1 MGSDKT
7 VAAVGRQSAEPG
19 IDLPA
24 TSIIMQP
31 VSAKLQGGWDFDA
44 KTIWQVRMVRA
55 AFFTLVVVL
64 TNASLFFIFP
74 FSLTRL
80 LLCALVYAAGNVL
93 MIGLLFHPRSQV
105 LVVNRSRVACDG
117 NPCVALT
124 FDDGPTPD
132 HTPQVLEI
140 LREKG
145 VKATF
150 FLIGSRA
157 EQERDL
163 VRHMFAEGHCIGN
176 HTYSHPA
183 LFCFL
188 PPSRLRA
195 EIDKGEAVIRDICG
209 GSPCLFRSPVGLR
222 HPLLDLYLK
231 RAGLEYISWRLRA
244 FDTRVQKPEV
254 ITQRILGKV
263 SPGDIIL
270 LHDNSSAGVRVMLD
284 VLPDLIDKLKARGFG
299 FVLVK

>member
-1 MGSDKT
+1 
-7 VAAVGRQSAEPG
+7 
-19 IDLPA
+19 
-24 TSIIMQP
+24 MQP
-31 VSAKLQGGWDFDA
+31 VSASAQSGWVFDSRMVGQA
-44 KTIWQVRMVRA
+44 KMVRA
-55 AFFTLVVVL
+55 VFFTLFVVL
-64 TNASLFFIFP
+64 INASLLFLFP
-74 FSLTRL
+74 FSLTRF

-105 LVVNRSRVACDG
+105 LVVNRSRVACEG

-132 HTPQVLEI
+132 HTPRVLEI

-150 FLIGSRA
+150 FLIASRA
-157 EQERDL
+157 EKERGL
-163 VRHMFAEGHCIGN
+163 VRRMCAEGHCIGN
-176 HTYSHPA
+176 HTYTHPA

-188 PPSRLRA
+188 SPSRLRE
-195 EIDKGEAVIRDICG
+195 EISKGEEVIRDICG
-209 GSPCLFRSPVGLR
+209 SSPRLFRSPVGLR

-231 RAGLEYISWRLRA
+231 RAGIEYISWRLRA

-254 ITQRILGKV
+254 ITKRILGKV
-263 SPGDIIL
+263 TPGDIIL
-270 LHDNSSAGVRVMLD
+270 LHDNSNAGVRVMLD
-284 VLPDLIDKLKARGFG
+284 VLPDLIDKLKARGFD

>member
-1 MGSDKT
+1 
-7 VAAVGRQSAEPG
+7 
-19 IDLPA
+19 
-24 TSIIMQP
+24 MQP
-31 VSAKLQGGWDFDA
+31 VSASAQSGWVFDSRTVWQA
-44 KTIWQVRMVRA
+44 KMVRA
-55 AFFTLVVVL
+55 VFFNLIVVL
-64 TNASLFFIFP
+64 TNASLFFLFP
-74 FSLTRL
+74 FSLTRF

-117 NPCVALT
+117 KPCVALT

-132 HTPQVLEI
+132 HTPRVLEI

-157 EQERDL
+157 EKQRDL
-163 VRHMFAEGHCIGN
+163 VRRMCAEGHRIGN
-176 HTYSHPA
+176 HTYTHPA

-188 PPSRLRA
+188 PPSRLRE
-195 EIDKGEAVIRDICG
+195 EIDKGEEVIRDICG
-209 GSPCLFRSPVGLR
+209 SSPRLFRSPVGLR

-254 ITQRILGKV
+254 IIKRILGKV

-284 VLPDLIDKLKARGFG
+284 VLPDLIDKLRARGFD
-299 FVLVK
+299 FVAVK